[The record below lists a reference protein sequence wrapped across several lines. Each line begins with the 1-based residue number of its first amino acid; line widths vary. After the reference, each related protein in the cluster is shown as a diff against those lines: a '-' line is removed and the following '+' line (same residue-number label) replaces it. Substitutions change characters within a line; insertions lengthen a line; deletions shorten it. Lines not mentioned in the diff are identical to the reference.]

1 MKAQQQL
8 RYDIDKHNAQ
18 KVEEESQ
25 AERRILLYKREE
37 RMMLEREKALA
48 QRETEFTV
56 AKRVMEPE
64 MLAAQ
69 RDREEAR
76 ELHHQSERA
85 LKYAK
90 QQEERARGRLVELEE
105 REAAVDLAWAQLER
119 ERGHMHNVRAKV
131 QTVARGSIRDRA
143 LLEDEREKLKGISIA
158 LTNQF
163 HVLQQAALLMR
174 TRKPSASAI
183 ARGAVASMP
192 PPDFNISS
200 TIGQAMGQVETS
212 KLQLDIVPQFSE
224 QVELLDDE
232 QETKESGSPL
242 SLVVKDDQLPYHEN
256 INLEEPGDICSPES
270 HLLHGEHANN
280 SRRFSESDDTS
291 HQFRNPRERI
301 LQERLQGTTRG
312 DSSIIGVK
320 GNSNSNPANKSW
332 DSLDYS
338 VLSQTAFP
346 PPPPS
351 NAQLVSLRGERNNH
365 TKENLAPDEH
375 LRGHYDVQSDQQ
387 QTQDSAHTPVH
398 VSLNAPGDL
407 VGGVTM
413 TTAAM
418 KSAALRYGV
427 AMD

>member
-1 MKAQQQL
+1 
-8 RYDIDKHNAQ
+8 
-18 KVEEESQ
+18 
-25 AERRILLYKREE
+25 
-37 RMMLEREKALA
+37 
-48 QRETEFTV
+48 
-56 AKRVMEPE
+56 
-64 MLAAQ
+64 
-69 RDREEAR
+69 
-76 ELHHQSERA
+76 
-85 LKYAK
+85 
-90 QQEERARGRLVELEE
+90 
-105 REAAVDLAWAQLER
+105 
-119 ERGHMHNVRAKV
+119 
-131 QTVARGSIRDRA
+131 
-143 LLEDEREKLKGISIA
+143 
-158 LTNQF
+158 
-163 HVLQQAALLMR
+163 
-174 TRKPSASAI
+174 
-183 ARGAVASMP
+183 
-192 PPDFNISS
+192 
-200 TIGQAMGQVETS
+200 
-212 KLQLDIVPQFSE
+212 VPQFSE

-320 GNSNSNPANKSW
+320 GNSNSVPANKSW

-351 NAQLVSLRGERNNH
+351 NAQLVSLRGERN
-365 TKENLAPDEH
+365 TKENLAPDEQ
-375 LRGHYDVQSDQQ
+375 LRYHHDVQSGQQ
-387 QTQDSAHTPVH
+387 QTQDSAHTLVH